1 MWDNLGR
8 FWDDFFNYNKLILLI
23 LCIEIVQS
31 SQVPRKRVSKSEAD
45 DKKRRTKTWRNLSNT

>member
-8 FWDDFFNYNKLILLI
+8 FWDDFFNYNELILFV
-23 LCIEIVQS
+23 LCIEIVKS